1 MAPEEASYDGR
12 KMSVFRDLRETF
24 PEGTML
30 FPMISASPTITSVRV
45 KNLVK
50 GGISVFS
57 EVLEEFVVSDNT
69 EDSILFQVK
78 NRPHG

>member
-12 KMSVFRDLRETF
+12 KMSVFRDLRENF

-30 FPMISASPTITSVRV
+30 FPMISASPTFTPVRV

-50 GGISVFS
+50 GGISIFS
-57 EVLEEFVVSDNT
+57 EVLEEFVVLDNS

-78 NRPHG
+78 NRPNG

>member
-12 KMSVFRDLRETF
+12 KMSVFRDLRENF

-30 FPMISASPTITSVRV
+30 FPMISASPTITKVRV
-45 KNLVK
+45 KNVVK
-50 GGISVFS
+50 GGISFFS
-57 EVLEEFVVSDNT
+57 EVVEEFLMSENT

-78 NRPHG
+78 NRPGG